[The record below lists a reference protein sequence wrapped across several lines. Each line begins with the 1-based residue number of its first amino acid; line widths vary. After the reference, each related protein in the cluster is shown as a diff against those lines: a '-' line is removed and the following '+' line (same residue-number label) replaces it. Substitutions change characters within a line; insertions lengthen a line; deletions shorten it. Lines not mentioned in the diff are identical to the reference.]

1 MGLFMYYESDSK
13 IRVIHGI
20 YQFINVPLYMTQNQ
34 YIITMVTRLYLW
46 LSHPHGPVVDGR
58 L

>member
-20 YQFINVPLYMTQNQ
+20 YQFINGPLYMTQNQ
-34 YIITMVTRLYLW
+34 YIITMVTRLYL
-46 LSHPHGPVVDGR
+46 
-58 L
+58 